1 MVPVAGL
8 LAQSARSM
16 RQSDFESLQVLAG
29 MERSARERML
39 LSADRFIRA
48 TVPQSLGAEARASL
62 LERFGLFGIRLG
74 VVLIRS
80 GFTEPTPLAHELAR
94 RSGLDP
100 LLQLVARQFQA
111 RGDALKARTALV
123 GVESLLRTAPREGA
137 GRLAAALERLQANA
151 HEFRELR
158 LLATIRTTGV
168 PLSDELAAE
177 AERLVGG
184 WGAAPALRMGLATDA
199 GPDVI
204 LAEARRFLNRWRTVS
219 ENPLTER
226 SAVEACRVVMRSC
239 EGVVAEYSV
248 RQLHPQSA

>member
-1 MVPVAGL
+1 
-8 LAQSARSM
+8 
-16 RQSDFESLQVLAG
+16 
-29 MERSARERML
+29 MERSDRERMM

-48 TVPQSLGAEARASL
+48 ADPQSMGADARTSL

-111 RGDALKARTALV
+111 RADALKARTALV
-123 GVESLLRTAPREGA
+123 GVENLLRTAPKEGA
-137 GRLAAALERLQANA
+137 SHLAAALERLQSNA

-168 PLSDELAAE
+168 SLSDELAAE

-184 WGAAPALRMGLATDA
+184 WGEAAALRMGLAQDA
-199 GPDVI
+199 GPDDV
-204 LAEARRFLNRWRTVS
+204 LAEARRCLNRWRTVS

-239 EGVVAEYSV
+239 EGVVAECSAV
-248 RQLHPQSA
+248 QLHAHSA